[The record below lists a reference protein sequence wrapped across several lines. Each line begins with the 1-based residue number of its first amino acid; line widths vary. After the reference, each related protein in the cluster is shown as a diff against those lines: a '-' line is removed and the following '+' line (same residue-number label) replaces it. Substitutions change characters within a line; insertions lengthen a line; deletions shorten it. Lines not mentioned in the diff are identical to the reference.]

1 MPTQRK
7 HGGFTI
13 VELLVVIGIIA
24 VLIGLLLPALSSVQ
38 TRGKKLTEASHLR
51 SIGMAWSMYADLN
64 KQAILP
70 GYIEPEAQERWRL
83 QYEYPAPLQTGD
95 PSSRIIDPEVA
106 APWTWRLLPLLD
118 YNADLIRGYTGEAF
132 SPDHPLL
139 FDAEDPSNLDRPL
152 TVALEPSF
160 GYNAFYV
167 GGWLDVES
175 IGEGGDSSEVVRPRY
190 WNARDAETDERVNVI
205 ARSMN
210 QIRRPSELITFSS
223 ASRFDTPAT
232 YRQFDDRP
240 GSHLVTPTRL
250 AETEQWRTLTSDAS
264 TEPVSGPVTGD
275 VAANP
280 YTVQTLASPTH
291 APISRYSR
299 QVSFLRADG
308 STDTAAVAELTSQR
322 LWIDSADRRDFVHT
336 EE

>member
-7 HGGFTI
+7 SAGFTI
-13 VELLVVIGIIA
+13 VELLVIIGIIA
-24 VLIGLLLPALSSVQ
+24 ILIGLLLPALSGVQ
-38 TRGKKLTEASHLR
+38 ARGKKLTEASQLR
-51 SIGMAWSMYADLN
+51 SIGTAWSMYADLN

-83 QYEYPAPLQTGD
+83 QYEYPAPLQQGD
-95 PSSRIIDPEVA
+95 PTSHIIDPEVA

-139 FDAEDPSNLDRPL
+139 YDVEDPTNLDRPL

-167 GGWLDVES
+167 GGWLDVVS
-175 IGEGGDSSEVVRPRY
+175 MGDSSEVVQPRY
-190 WNARDAETDERVNVI
+190 WNARDAETNERVNVI

-223 ASRFDTPAT
+223 ASRFDTPAV
-232 YRQFDDRP
+232 YPSINDDRP

-250 AETEQWRTLTSDAS
+250 AEDEQWRSLTSNAS
-264 TEPVSGPVTGD
+264 SDLVSSTASGNFS
-275 VAANP
+275 ANP
-280 YTVQTLASPTH
+280 HTIQTLASPAH
-291 APISRYSR
+291 APIARYNR
-299 QVSFLRADG
+299 LVSYLRADG

-322 LWIDSADRRDFVHT
+322 LWIDTADRRDFIHT